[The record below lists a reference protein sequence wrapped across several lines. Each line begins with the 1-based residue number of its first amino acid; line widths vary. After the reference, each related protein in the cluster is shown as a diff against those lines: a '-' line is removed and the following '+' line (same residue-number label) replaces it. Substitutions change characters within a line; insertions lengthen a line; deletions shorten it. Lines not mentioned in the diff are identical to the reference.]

1 MTATSRSTGR
11 EELHIEAIVE
21 GIATLKR
28 DLAVLTDHLKQA
40 GANGAKAPALE
51 AVAELTDQAE
61 AICASLTA
69 HGQRTVKSIGH
80 AIEEQPIAAL
90 LIAFGV
96 GLIGGRILSD

>member
-1 MTATSRSTGR
+1 MTATSSSAGK
-11 EELHIEAIVE
+11 EELDIEAILE

-28 DLAVLTDHLKQA
+28 DLAVLTDRLKRT
-40 GANGAKAPALE
+40 GANGTKRPSLE

-61 AICASLTA
+61 AICASLA
-69 HGQRTVKSIGH
+69 KHGQRTAKSIGH
-80 AIEEQPIAAL
+80 VVEEQPIAAL